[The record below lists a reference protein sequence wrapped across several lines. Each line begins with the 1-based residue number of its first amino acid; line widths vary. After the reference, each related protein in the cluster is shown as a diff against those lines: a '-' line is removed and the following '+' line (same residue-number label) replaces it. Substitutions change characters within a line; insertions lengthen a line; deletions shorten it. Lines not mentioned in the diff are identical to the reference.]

1 MSTQDQMFLAVEQWL
16 ESGMSK
22 SAYLKGKDLGLGK
35 FNYWI
40 AKWKASRSE
49 GSGAGFKEVNLM
61 ESGPKKV
68 LEITTVSG
76 TRITVFA

>member
-1 MSTQDQMFLAVEQWL
+1 MFLAVEQWL

-22 SAYLKGKDLGLGK
+22 SAYLKGKGLGLGK

-49 GSGAGFKEVNLM
+49 GSGFKEVNLM